1 MELSSLVDNYIDI
14 SIGGDGQRTALGG
27 RTRVQGQTLKDYS
40 CCWSTAGSEGNV
52 CIGRD
57 AGGLQAMISLLWLV
71 SPVAMVRLTMDI
83 CGLTVM
89 HRLTMNISGPVM
101 AIMGWLL
108 MFIRR
113 VGSDGCNDSE
123 SSKNKG
129 DLHFPARTVPQL
141 AYSVGLES

>member
-101 AIMGWLL
+101 AIMSGLLVAIMGWLL

-129 DLHFPARTVPQL
+129 DLHFEWR
-141 AYSVGLES
+141 